1 MNQEVLKVISDIG
14 SVIAAKQTYLITDN
28 EYKDAMKILQ
38 ADLERL
44 HITEI
49 PESST
54 QSIHSLPVNEPLGRS
69 HSYSEPSESIYSSNS
84 QYYPSSFSYHSPSD
98 SSSSSRSSSASLPP
112 SNAQSHAP
120 SLEESLASETP
131 TQTQHY

>member
-1 MNQEVLKVISDIG
+1 MNQEVLKVILDVG
-14 SVIAAKQTYLITDN
+14 SVIAAKQNYLITDN
-28 EYKDAMKILQ
+28 EYRDAMKILQ

-54 QSIHSLPVNEPLGRS
+54 QSIHSLPINEPLGTS
-69 HSYSEPSESIYSSNS
+69 PSYSEPSESIYSRNS

-98 SSSSSRSSSASLPP
+98 SSSLSRSSSASLPP
-112 SNAQSHAP
+112 SNAQ
-120 SLEESLASETP
+120 
-131 TQTQHY
+131 